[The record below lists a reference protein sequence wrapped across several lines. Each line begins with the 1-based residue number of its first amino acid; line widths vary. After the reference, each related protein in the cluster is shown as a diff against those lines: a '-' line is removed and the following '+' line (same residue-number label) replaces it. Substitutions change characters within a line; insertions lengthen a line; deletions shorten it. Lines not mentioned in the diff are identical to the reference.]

1 MPLYGAS
8 LVAVHMGLGGPTGG
22 RTGGALF
29 FISGCGASP
38 GTLLNS
44 ERENHMAK
52 QYWVWRQDKMSGP
65 FSNQQLKQMT
75 AAGMIS
81 TADMISADQINWQD
95 AGLIKGLFQTE
106 QPGQNLDPAS
116 STEIDSGCGVIRFRC
131 RWCDKPIR
139 SGAEWAGKR
148 FKCPQCGERGKIPR
162 IHRPRSS
169 KNMAQYW
176 LKREDQEAGPFSGQ
190 QFEQMVAADM
200 VAATDM
206 ISADQ
211 TNWRSVEQLK
221 RLSKAKRPVRL
232 IIWAVLSQI
241 LGFPSTIIVF
251 VWMHD
256 GVIRWPM
263 LFGGVVVLL
272 LGLSGTNCLR
282 RDADS
287 RRFGYF
293 TGMAYV
299 VLSIV
304 LAVIAAILLA
314 SAWSFLPEIQG
325 HMLSIAAVIALIC
338 LPYPII
344 TIAVLNSRPVRSYLI
359 EMTKPMERTG
369 PTATFVVIAS
379 LLILPLAAYF
389 TYISYDW
396 MAHGRTALATITKVS
411 RSPAGNIVPA
421 SRGVPRRHFYSY
433 GAGLSVNLHY
443 KYTISFDEY
452 TATLSRTY
460 TVDAEPWRPVIF
472 PSPSSGNGA
481 FRTYTPSTEVSEKD
495 SANDLRLVFNE
506 PYERPVV
513 GEQLIVA
520 YLAYSPGEVKECS
533 KAYEVLWRLFL
544 AAASYFILV
553 MLFCNRRRIAQ
564 DS

>member
-1 MPLYGAS
+1 
-8 LVAVHMGLGGPTGG
+8 
-22 RTGGALF
+22 
-29 FISGCGASP
+29 
-38 GTLLNS
+38 
-44 ERENHMAK
+44 
-52 QYWVWRQDKMSGP
+52 
-65 FSNQQLKQMT
+65 
-75 AAGMIS
+75 
-81 TADMISADQINWQD
+81 
-95 AGLIKGLFQTE
+95 
-106 QPGQNLDPAS
+106 
-116 STEIDSGCGVIRFRC
+116 
-131 RWCDKPIR
+131 
-139 SGAEWAGKR
+139 
-148 FKCPQCGERGKIPR
+148 
-162 IHRPRSS
+162 
-169 KNMAQYW
+169 
-176 LKREDQEAGPFSGQ
+176 
-190 QFEQMVAADM
+190 MVDADM

-211 TNWRSVEQLK
+211 TSWWSVEQFK

-241 LGFPSTIIVF
+241 LGFPSTIIVL
-251 VWMHD
+251 VWMHVA
-256 GVIRWPM
+256 GIRWPM
-263 LFGGVVVLL
+263 LLGGVVALL

-304 LAVIAAILLA
+304 LAVIEAILLA
-314 SAWSFLPEIQG
+314 SAWSLLPEIQG
-325 HMLSIAAVIALIC
+325 HMLSIVAVIALIC

-344 TIAVLNSRPVRSYLI
+344 TIAVLNSRPVRSYLV

-369 PTATFVVIAS
+369 PTVTFVVIAS

-411 RSPAGNIVPA
+411 RSPVGNIVPA
-421 SRGVPRRHFYSY
+421 SEGVPRRDFYSHA
-433 GAGLSVNLHY
+433 AGLSVNLHY
-443 KYTISFDEY
+443 KYTISFDGY
-452 TATLSRTY
+452 TAILNRSY
-460 TVDAEPWRPVIF
+460 TVDAEPWRPARPL

-481 FRTYTPSTEVSEKD
+481 FRTYTPSTESSERT
-495 SANDLRLVFNE
+495 SANDLRLVFDE
-506 PYERPVV
+506 PYDRPVV

-520 YLAYSPGEVKECS
+520 YLAYSPEEVKECS
-533 KAYEVLWRLFL
+533 KAYEVLWRLL
-544 AAASYFILV
+544 PATASYFILV